1 MRRISA
7 CLSIVLFAL
16 SAFSSVF
23 AAEGKKK
30 IVLVAGKDSHGRGEH
45 EFRAGMMILA
55 AALTANVPDVE
66 AVTTFDGWP
75 ADNTIFDNAAA
86 VVIYCDGGGG
96 HPIRAQWAKMEEL
109 IKKGVGLGCMH
120 YGVEIPKGEGGGDRF
135 LAWIGGYY
143 EDGFSINPHWS
154 NDTKLAP
161 GHPATRG
168 VKSFSVRDE
177 WYFNIRF
184 PENKQG
190 WTSILEATPDDEAR
204 SGKTSWPRGPKAHI
218 TGASGRSET
227 LLWTVERPDGGRG
240 FGFTGGHF
248 HKNWANDDQRK
259 LVLNSI
265 LWIAKVEV
273 PENGVNS
280 KTPTPE
286 EMDANLKQGKKK

>member
-1 MRRISA
+1 MKR
-7 CLSIVLFAL
+7 LL
-16 SAFSSVF
+16 SAVLLAVLACAMPLH

-45 EFRAGMMILA
+45 EFRAGCMILQK
-55 AALTANVPDVE
+55 ALNENMPGID
-66 AVTTFDGWP
+66 AVCTFDGWP
-75 ADNTIFDNAAA
+75 ADNAIFDNAAA

-96 HPIRAQWAKMEEL
+96 HPIRQQWAFVEGL

-120 YGVEIPKGEGGGDRF
+120 YGVEIPKGAGGGDNF
-135 LAWIGGYY
+135 MAWIGGFY

-154 NDTKLAP
+154 APTKLAD
-161 GHPATRG
+161 GHPVTRG

-184 PENKQG
+184 PEDKKG
-190 WTSILEATPDDEAR
+190 WTSILEAVPDDEAR
-204 SGKTSWPRGPKAHI
+204 SGKTSWPRGPREII
-218 TGASGRSET
+218 TKASGRSET
-227 LLWTVERPDGGRG
+227 LMWTLERPDGGRG

-259 LVLNSI
+259 VVLNAI
-265 LWIAKVEV
+265 AWIAKVDI
-273 PENGVNS
+273 PEAGVNS